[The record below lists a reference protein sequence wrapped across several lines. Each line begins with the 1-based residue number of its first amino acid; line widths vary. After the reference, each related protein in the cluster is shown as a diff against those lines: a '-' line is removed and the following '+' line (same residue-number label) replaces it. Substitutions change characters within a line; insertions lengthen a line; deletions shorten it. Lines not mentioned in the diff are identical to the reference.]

1 MIDTTD
7 TLATRLAAGWQDGIA
22 FAELPTE
29 LIPTSTDA
37 AYAVQAQLL
46 IARNTS
52 IGAWKVGAKGPDAP
66 IQGSPLPESGILHFN
81 GATLPYRAFRP
92 LGLELEIAFCFGRA
106 FEARAKAYPHTEVID
121 GVSDMA
127 AAIEIVS
134 SRYRE
139 WPTVDRFAQL
149 ADLQNHG
156 ALVLGEVTPYRPDF
170 PFVAPS
176 LSFTLNGH
184 SIVDT
189 SPANPAGDPRRLLTW
204 LVNHATQRGM
214 ALPAGT
220 VVTTG
225 SYTGM
230 HFPDVSSG
238 PGEVLGHIDGLPPV
252 AFTLN

>member
-1 MIDTTD
+1 MTHSTT

-22 FAELPTE
+22 FADLPPE
-29 LIPTSTDA
+29 LIPTSADA

-46 IARNTS
+46 IARNTT

-66 IQGSPLPESGILHFN
+66 VQGSPLPESGLHFN
-81 GATLPYRAFRP
+81 GATLARRAFRP

-106 FEARAKAYPHTEVID
+106 FEARAQAYDHAEVLN
-121 GVSDMA
+121 GVAYMA
-127 AAIEIVS
+127 ASIEIVS

-156 ALVLGEVTPYRPDF
+156 ALMLGEVVAYHVDF

-176 LSFTLNGH
+176 LSFT
-184 SIVDT
+184 VDGR
-189 SPANPAGDPRRLLTW
+189 SVVDAAPANPAGDPRRLLPW
-204 LVNHATQRGM
+204 LVNHSTQRGM
-214 ALPAGT
+214 TLPAGI

-225 SYTGM
+225 SYTGL
-230 HFPDVSSG
+230 HFPDVACG
-238 PGEVLGHIDGLPPV
+238 PCEVLGRIEGLPPV
-252 AFTLN
+252 GFTLD